1 MPFVAVAPPA
11 PLRLAGPIAAVT
23 IDAQRRRVFA
33 AGAHSVAVIDA
44 DTGKLLSV
52 IRIGGARSL
61 ALEPLGGHVFAGTR
75 DGHISELDPD
85 RSSVVRTADVAGPVD
100 VLSYNAVLGRLYA
113 DGGSRPAVTV
123 LDSRTL
129 ASLAAFPFPGG
140 APGSIASDPV
150 TGELYIENAAQ
161 IAVLSPLTGDVRAHF
176 PVAESAG
183 ALIRIDVV
191 LGQVAVIG
199 PSGTLDIYDRA
210 GTQRARLA
218 VPPGITGCDV
228 DSMNHVLACTSPA
241 GLTFVQLLRDTAP
254 VLAGTAAMTGSS
266 FATIDTKTH
275 DVLAVRSDGAG
286 AGSYFEH
293 FRATDGRDTHP
304 IP

>member
-33 AGAHSVAVIDA
+33 AGARSVAVIDA

-75 DGHISELDPD
+75 DGHVSELDPD

-113 DGGSRPAVTV
+113 DGGGRSAVTV
-123 LDSRTL
+123 LDSSTL
-129 ASLAAFPFPGG
+129 APLAAFPFSGG
-140 APGSIASDPV
+140 APGSITSDPV
-150 TGELYIENAAQ
+150 TGELYVENAAQ
-161 IAVLSPLTGDVRAHF
+161 IAVVGPLTGDVRAHF
-176 PVAESAG
+176 PVAEAAG
-183 ALIRIDVV
+183 ALIRIDAV

-199 PSGTLDIYDRA
+199 RNGTLDIYDRA

-241 GLTFVQLLRDTAP
+241 GLTFVQLLRDAVP
-254 VLAGTAAMTGSS
+254 VLAGTAEMTGSS

-286 AGSYFEH
+286 TSSYFER
-293 FRATDGRDTHP
+293 FRAADGRDTHP